1 MSYLVIGSGKA
12 QEWSINASDVEPQDA
27 DLLAAAREHSLFDKG
42 ADRGIC
48 NLAGLLRGDGWLC
61 VVGGDVE
68 ESDLDGD
75 PAVIAYC
82 SVPFATVAP

>member
-12 QEWSINASDVEPQDA
+12 QEWSINASDEEPQDA
-27 DLLAAAREHSLFDKG
+27 AHLAAAREHSLFDKG

-61 VVGGDVE
+61 VVGGRVE
-68 ESDLDGD
+68 ENDLDSD
-75 PAVIAYC
+75 PSVIAYC
-82 SVPFATVAP
+82 EAP